1 MIDRQA
7 AAWAGKML
15 LHPKSANELR
25 FALYAILPVMTDP
38 NIPRDGKRQTL
49 SMMVDE
55 LSEETFK
62 LKPVAEQIMTIIN
75 MKEDVCKE
83 YPDSES
89 QVNGIL
95 EWLPRF
101 KQHRDLLLKEV
112 KNHRRQYGLVI

>member
-15 LHPKSANELR
+15 LHPKASNELR
-25 FALYAILPVMTDP
+25 FALNTILPVMTDST
-38 NIPRDGKRQTL
+38 IPRDGKKQTL

-55 LSEETFK
+55 LSKETFK
-62 LKPVAEQIMTIIN
+62 LKPVAEQIMVIIN

-89 QVNGIL
+89 QVDGIL

-101 KQHRDLLLKEV
+101 KQHRGLLLKEV
-112 KNHRRQYGLVI
+112 KNHRKQYGLAI